1 MRNWYARFERPISSA
16 SLVSGFVFT
25 SLTLTRVDMFLENLW
40 VIAHLFVVAVCI
52 VWINLLGNE
61 NQDEKDPSKINF
73 WLVNVL
79 QFVFGGIL
87 STFLVF
93 YFRSA
98 DLSNSWPFILMLAL
112 AFWANESLKS
122 RFARLNF
129 QISLFYLSVFSFTIF
144 FVPVVM
150 RAIGYKVFL
159 ISGAVSLITISI
171 FLSILAAVA
180 WKRLRRTLKS
190 VVAAI
195 VAIFVAVNILYFTN
209 IIPPI
214 PLSLID
220 GGAYHFVGK
229 DAAGNYVV
237 HYEDRGWR
245 AYVTFY
251 PDFHL
256 QACDPVYVYS
266 AVFSP
271 PFLNTTIVHEWQYE
285 NPKTRS
291 WSDCERIKLP
301 VIGGRSGGFRT
312 YSMKTGMTPGHWR
325 VTVATL
331 KGAVIG
337 RVRFNVVA
345 ADIKPP
351 VHIKING

>member
-1 MRNWYARFERPISSA
+1 MRNFYARYERPISSA

-40 VIAHLFVVAVCI
+40 VVAHLLVVAVCI
-52 VWINLLGNE
+52 VWINLLENE
-61 NQDEKDPSKINF
+61 NQVEKDPSKMNF

-98 DLSNSWPFILMLAL
+98 DLSNSWPFILLLAL
-112 AFWANESLKS
+112 AFWANESLKG

-144 FVPVVM
+144 FVPVAM

-159 ISGAVSLITISI
+159 ISGAVSLITISL
-171 FLSILAAVA
+171 FVSILAAVA
-180 WKRLRRTLKS
+180 WKRLRRSIKS

-195 VAIFVAVNILYFTN
+195 AAIFVAINILYFTN

-220 GGAYHFVGK
+220 GGAYHCVEK
-229 DAAGNYVV
+229 NAAGNYVV
-237 HYEDRGWR
+237 QYEDRGWR
-245 AYVTFY
+245 GYVTFY

-256 QACDPVYVYS
+256 QAGAPVYVYS

-271 PFLNTTIVHEWQYE
+271 PFLDTTIVHEWQYK
-285 NPKTRS
+285 NPKTKS

-301 VIGGRSGGFRT
+301 VVGGRNGGFRT
-312 YSMKTGMTPGHWR
+312 YSMKTGIIPGHWR
-325 VTVATL
+325 VTVATQ

-337 RVRFNVVA
+337 RMRFNVVA
-345 ADIKPP
+345 ADTKPP
-351 VHIKING
+351 LKTKIND